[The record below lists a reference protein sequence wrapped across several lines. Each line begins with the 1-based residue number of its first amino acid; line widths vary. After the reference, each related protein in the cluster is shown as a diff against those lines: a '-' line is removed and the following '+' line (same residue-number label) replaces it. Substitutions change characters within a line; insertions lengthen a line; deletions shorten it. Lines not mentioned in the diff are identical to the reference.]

1 MAGWVVVRV
10 TVTKSTGERNKWQDM
25 SLKVS
30 QFYFAYCNIQL
41 TKNLSFLQGSA
52 HGGRGWSHATTT
64 TLTRPRPKFSDHL
77 N

>member
-30 QFYFAYCNIQL
+30 QFYFDK
-41 TKNLSFLQGSA
+41 TFLFWYPGLPESDLA
-52 HGGRGWSHATTT
+52 IPDLWSCQFV
-64 TLTRPRPKFSDHL
+64 R
-77 N
+77 

>member
-10 TVTKSTGERNKWQDM
+10 TVTKSTGERNKWLDM

-41 TKNLSFLQGSA
+41 TKPFFSGTQGYLNLL
-52 HGGRGWSHATTT
+52 
-64 TLTRPRPKFSDHL
+64 LTVIY

>member
-41 TKNLSFLQGSA
+41 TKTFLFCYPGLPESV
-52 HGGRGWSHATTT
+52 
-64 TLTRPRPKFSDHL
+64 FSDSRPFGL
-77 N
+77 ASL